1 MREITK
7 IMKGWEF
14 TGPDGTTT
22 TVDQPHTVHRSSTTL
37 CLYYERSGRMAL
49 VNFTGKTGKSE
60 HKLCRGKR

>member
-22 TVDQPHTVHRSSTTL
+22 TVETSK
-37 CLYYERSGRMAL
+37 
-49 VNFTGKTGKSE
+49 KTFQVTKLMKS
-60 HKLCRGKR
+60 KLN